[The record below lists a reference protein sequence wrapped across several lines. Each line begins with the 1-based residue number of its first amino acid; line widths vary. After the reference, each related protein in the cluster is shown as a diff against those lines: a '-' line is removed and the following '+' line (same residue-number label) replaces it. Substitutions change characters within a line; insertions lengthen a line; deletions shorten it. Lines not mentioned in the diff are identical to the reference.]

1 MTLPPTWSSCTIG
14 ELFEIGSGKTVNQH
28 ARAGTAKHPFLRTS
42 NVLWGRVD
50 LTNLDLMHFSPDE
63 LLNKTL
69 RNGDLLVCEGG
80 DIGRAAIWRGE
91 IPNCGF
97 QNHLHRLRPKEA
109 STVPAFFMYA
119 LQAGFTL
126 HGRYEGVGNK
136 TTIPNLSRSRLE
148 ALTVPVPPPAEQA
161 RIAATLAMIQKAIQ
175 NEERAT
181 RAVRE
186 LRDALAEHLFTSG
199 IRNGEQ
205 KESEVGMI
213 PAHWSAA
220 SLGGHSLL
228 AQYGLSLRGS
238 DTGTT
243 PILRMNCQQDG
254 AVVFRDLQYV
264 DLDEKTLATFR
275 LVPGDL
281 LFNRTNSIDLVG
293 RTALF
298 RADREVVFA
307 SYLVR
312 LRVDEAVWMPD
323 FINYYLN
330 RPTVQM
336 ELKKLASRG
345 VSQANIS
352 ASKLKDFYAP
362 LAPSE
367 EQKVIVDRLATV
379 DRSIAVHDARLSVLR
394 DLFTSTLDK
403 FLTGQL
409 RAEQLDIDTSEVLSA

>member
-1 MTLPPTWSSCTIG
+1 
-14 ELFEIGSGKTVNQH
+14 
-28 ARAGTAKHPFLRTS
+28 
-42 NVLWGRVD
+42 
-50 LTNLDLMHFSPDE
+50 
-63 LLNKTL
+63 
-69 RNGDLLVCEGG
+69 
-80 DIGRAAIWRGE
+80 
-91 IPNCGF
+91 
-97 QNHLHRLRPKEA
+97 
-109 STVPAFFMYA
+109 
-119 LQAGFTL
+119 
-126 HGRYEGVGNK
+126 
-136 TTIPNLSRSRLE
+136 
-148 ALTVPVPPPAEQA
+148 
-161 RIAATLAMIQKAIQ
+161 
-175 NEERAT
+175 
-181 RAVRE
+181 
-186 LRDALAEHLFTSG
+186 
-199 IRNGEQ
+199 
-205 KESEVGMI
+205 MI